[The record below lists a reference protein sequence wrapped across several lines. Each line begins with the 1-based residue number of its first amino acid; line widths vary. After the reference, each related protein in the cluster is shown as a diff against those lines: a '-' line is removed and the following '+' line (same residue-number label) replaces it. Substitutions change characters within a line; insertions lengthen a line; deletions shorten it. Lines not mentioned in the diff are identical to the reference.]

1 MKTSATQ
8 FERVVTHFR
17 VPGREMLF
25 DQPECCPSYGGLSFD
40 GLAIDEND
48 GVHLIVRT
56 TSARAYLGPDLP
68 VVARRAHILAVA
80 LVDAGSIDTERAGSV
95 IAWLGECWTAAANE
109 IAQAAGLAAG
119 DVDMPT
125 PVGDVVPTIAGM
137 EYLPAEIDELTRDQ
151 LSREYAAGLYRDGGR
166 EGLAGDGK
174 CAAETNE
181 AGMG

>member
-8 FERVVTHFR
+8 FGRVVTHFR

-109 IAQAAGLAAG
+109 IAQAAGLEAG

-125 PVGDVVPTIAGM
+125 PVEDDVAPIAGM
-137 EYLPAEIDELTRDQ
+137 EYLPAEIDELTR
-151 LSREYAAGLYRDGGR
+151 EHAAGLYRDGG
-166 EGLAGDGK
+166 G
-174 CAAETNE
+174 
-181 AGMG
+181 

>member
-1 MKTSATQ
+1 M
-8 FERVVTHFR
+8 
-17 VPGREMLF
+17 
-25 DQPECCPSYGGLSFD
+25 
-40 GLAIDEND
+40 
-48 GVHLIVRT
+48 RT
-56 TSARAYLGPDLP
+56 TEYISSSEPPPPVLYLGPDLP

-95 IAWLGECWTAAANE
+95 MAWLGECWTAAANE
-109 IAQAAGLAAG
+109 IAQAGGLAAG

-151 LSREYAAGLYRDGGR
+151 LGREYAAGLYRDGGG

-174 CAAETNE
+174 CAAGPNE
-181 AGMG
+181 AGMGCWGLNGDRTRPG

>member
-17 VPGREMLF
+17 VSGREMLF

-56 TSARAYLGPDLP
+56 NSARAYLGPDLP

-80 LVDAGSIDTERAGSV
+80 LVDAGSIETERAGSV
-95 IAWLGECWTAAANE
+95 IAWQGECWTAAANE

-125 PVGDVVPTIAGM
+125 PVGDVVPPIAGM

-166 EGLAGDGK
+166 EGLAGDGT